1 VSKKITQEHSL
12 IRAIRNLVGESQT
25 EFGDKLGFSQSK
37 ISRIEKGEVSLNQ
50 GDASKIAEVLGVDPT
65 LLSGGDA
72 DGI

>member
-1 VSKKITQEHSL
+1 MSKKLTQEHSL

-50 GDASKIAEVLGVDPT
+50 GDASKIAAVLGVDAK
-65 LLSGGDA
+65 LIGGDS
-72 DGI
+72 DD